1 MFKPGIVA
9 FLAILSSAIPVLA
22 QAPANNDGLRSVL
35 APGAKLEK
43 VASGFRFTEGPV
55 YERKTDSV
63 LFSDQPTST
72 INRYDCKTGQV
83 SVFRNANVEPNGNI
97 FDGMN
102 RFLGCEHKT
111 RRISR
116 TDPDGRI
123 VTLAY
128 LYQGK
133 RLNSPNDIAIKSDG
147 TIYFTDPP
155 YGLPR
160 QTEGKEQPVNG
171 VYRIEK
177 NGDVTLL
184 ASDHAMPNG
193 LAFSPD
199 EKTLY
204 VDDTERQTIRA
215 YDVTPDG
222 LLTNGRVL
230 IDMHNPGKRGA
241 PDGLK
246 VDTKGT
252 IFCTGAG
259 GVWVIAPN
267 GIALGIIETPE
278 TAANCGF
285 GDKDGKTLYITASTG
300 LYRIRLQDAGALSG
314 KK

>member
-1 MFKPGIVA
+1 MFTPGIIAFATLVSVA
-9 FLAILSSAIPVLA
+9 
-22 QAPANNDGLRSVL
+22 APARAEAPAKNDGLLSIL

-55 YERKTDSV
+55 YERESNSV

-72 INRYDCKTGQV
+72 INRFDCATGKV
-83 SVFRNANVEPNGNI
+83 SLFRGADVVPNGNT
-97 FDGMN
+97 FDALN
-102 RFLGCEHKT
+102 RFVACEHKT
-111 RRISR
+111 RRVSR
-116 TDPDGRI
+116 TDGDGRI

-128 LYQGK
+128 LYQNK
-133 RLNSPNDIAIKSDG
+133 RLNSPNDVVIKSDG

-160 QTEGKEQPVNG
+160 MTEGKEQPVNG

-184 ASDHAMPNG
+184 TADHAMPNG

-204 VDDTERQTIRA
+204 VADTERQNIRA
-215 YDVTPDG
+215 YNVQPDG
-222 LLTNGRVL
+222 TLANGRDFADL
-230 IDMHNPGKRGA
+230 RNPGKSGV
-241 PDGLK
+241 PDGMK
-246 VDTKGT
+246 VNNEGT

-259 GVWVIAPN
+259 GVWVITPGGAV
-267 GIALGIIETPE
+267 LGIIETPE
-278 TAANCGF
+278 TAANCAF

-300 LYRIRLQDAGALSG
+300 LYRIRLRDAGPVPG